1 MNLAWPSATRGD
13 ENARDVLRENNVAG
27 AGEPFSVVVV
37 KAPMM
42 NLVRPALSAPWNEL
56 RLAEQLVNG

>member
-1 MNLAWPSATRGD
+1 MKTPAMG
-13 ENARDVLRENNVAG
+13 LRENNGAG

-42 NLVRPALSAPWNEL
+42 NLVLTAWSVPWNEL
-56 RLAEQLVNG
+56 QLAEQLVNG